1 MDAEKT
7 TNEEKTAVA
16 GTEAVGQEAAR
27 PAQENIVSGS
37 PMPRT
42 TAPDGTPYRSG
53 FVGVVG
59 RPNVGKSTLTNALV
73 GQQVAITSSRPETTR
88 KAIRAIVTL
97 PQAQIVLVDTPGIH
111 RPRTLLGKHLDQVA
125 DDSLSECD
133 AVLFLLPANEDI
145 GPGDRRILTQ
155 LRSQFS
161 HRILLEEA
169 RKRGIDAPENPVK
182 PGEPRTVSVW
192 RKPVIAI
199 VTKIDTVKRDRLAAK
214 LLEIERF
221 GRFTQIV
228 PVSAK
233 KSDNIAELEDVLV
246 AVLPQGPQMYPD
258 GMVSEETP
266 KQRIAELIRG
276 AFLESLRNELPHS
289 LAVVVDSLE
298 YPEEG
303 SRSTHAHAYVS
314 LYVERDSQKPIV
326 IGREACHL
334 VAVKRKIRRAVNVAV
349 GCPTDLELH
358 VAVAKN
364 WQSDPKKLR
373 RLGF

>member
-1 MDAEKT
+1 MNTEET
-7 TNEEKTAVA
+7 TNKETAGIETQTVESKSKLS
-16 GTEAVGQEAAR
+16 TQESILSDHPR
-27 PAQENIVSGS
+27 
-37 PMPRT
+37 PRT
-42 TAPDGTPYRSG
+42 TAPDGTPYRFG
-53 FVGVVG
+53 FVGLVG

-125 DDSLSECD
+125 DASLVECD
-133 AVLFLLPANEDI
+133 AILFLLPANEDI

-155 LRSQFS
+155 LHSQFS
-161 HRILLEEA
+161 HRIPLEEA
-169 RKRGIDAPENPVK
+169 RKKDIDTPENPVK

-192 RKPVIAI
+192 RKPVIAV
-199 VTKIDTVKRDRLAAK
+199 VTKIDTVQRDHLAAK
-214 LLEIERF
+214 LLEINQF
-221 GRFTQIV
+221 GHFTQIV

-233 KSDNIAELEDVLV
+233 KSNNIAELENVLIS
-246 AVLPQGPQMYPD
+246 VLPEGPQMYPED
-258 GMVSEETP
+258 MVSEETP

-276 AFLESLRNELPHS
+276 AFLENLRNELPHS
-289 LAVVVDSLE
+289 LAVVVDALE

-303 SRSTHAHAYVS
+303 SPSTHARAYVS
-314 LYVERDSQKPIV
+314 LYVERESQKPIV
-326 IGREACHL
+326 IGHKACHL
-334 VAVKRKIRRAVNVAV
+334 VEVKKKIRNAVNLAV